1 MVIFDKREEKA
12 ETYSY
17 ELQLTHNRYLDSLKY
32 EFTNRYNKV
41 ASRKYDKPVDDFD
54 LVRVLGVGAFGTV
67 FLVRDKNTFEYFAMK
82 ALVKAEVVKHKNV
95 KQLYTEKNILQSVTF
110 PSLISLHVSCK
121 DNLYIYLVLPFEAGG
136 ELFTLV
142 RRMGQLSEP
151 LAQFYMA
158 QVVLALEYLH
168 HCSIVHR
175 DLKPE
180 NILLNESGY
189 IKLGDFG
196 FSKVIKN
203 RTWTICGT
211 PEYIAPEIILSK
223 GYTCSVDWWSFGILI
238 YEIIAGHPPFYHSET
253 MKLYEKIL
261 VGKFKSPDYMTPDCK
276 SLIKHLLDVDP
287 TKRYGSLKAGVFDIK
302 SHAWFSEINW
312 QNILHQKVFPPFI
325 PICKNPG
332 DAENFP
338 EMSEAKLKK
347 ASKCAFEKEFEHF

>member
-17 ELQLTHNRYLDSLKY
+17 ELQLSHNRYLDSLKY
-32 EFTNRYNKV
+32 EFTNRYNEV
-41 ASRKYDKPVDDFD
+41 SKYDKSVEDFD

-67 FLVRDKNTFEYFAMK
+67 FLIRDKNTFEYFAMK
-82 ALVKAEVVKHKNV
+82 ALEKAKVVKHKNV
-95 KQLYTEKNILQSVTF
+95 KQLYAEKKILQSVTF
-110 PSLISLHVSCK
+110 PFLLSLNVCCK

-142 RRMGQLSEP
+142 RRMGHLSEP
-151 LAQFYMA
+151 LAQFYTA

-196 FSKVIKN
+196 FGKIIKN

-223 GYTCSVDWWSFGILI
+223 GYTYSVDWWSFGVLI

-261 VGKFKSPDYMTPDCK
+261 VGKYKSPDCMTPACK
-276 SLIKHLLDVDP
+276 SLIRHLLDVDP

-312 QNILHQKVFPPFI
+312 QNILHQKVFPPFV

-332 DAENFP
+332 DAVNFP
-338 EMSEAKLKK
+338 EMGEAKLKK